1 MNIYLIRHGQS
12 IGNLNKVYLGHTDL
26 DLSEIGYKQAERV
39 CDYVVKNYNIDK
51 IFSSDL
57 IRAYNTVLPASQKLN
72 IPIIKEPELREIYAG
87 LWENKKYECLMEK
100 YADTYNTWLTD
111 IGNAK
116 CDGGET
122 VVQLQKRIMSALTK
136 IAINNPGNDILIGSH
151 ATPIRTIACTILGKD
166 INELNTVEW
175 PLNAS
180 ITHVKYENNK
190 FELVNYSNVSF
201 LEEFITQPSS
211 KM

>member
-100 YADTYNTWLTD
+100 YADLLSSGSTLAEQYD
-111 IGNAK
+111 I
-116 CDGGET
+116 
-122 VVQLQKRIMSALTK
+122 I
-136 IAINNPGNDILIGSH
+136 
-151 ATPIRTIACTILGKD
+151 
-166 INELNTVEW
+166 
-175 PLNAS
+175 
-180 ITHVKYENNK
+180 K
-190 FELVNYSNVSF
+190 FIF
-201 LEEFITQPSS
+201 
-211 KM
+211 